1 MIMDK
6 RKMLHLANMCAAI
19 LLVTPFAGCIVK
31 DYDLSDLDKTIG
43 LGGEYIELPSDNSTE
58 AVQLDEVLDLGNA
71 NFLVISDDGNYNIDV
86 VDDNPFAAH
95 IWVDDFTVP
104 SKTYEGT
111 YKLDLGDLEPTSTN
125 SFRARRAT
133 DEIVFDASMVDM
145 DFTYAYKTSQIK
157 SLEYIGVS
165 ASTLSI
171 TLSFSQGMKKCLNNI
186 KEVRFSFPKCID
198 CGKVAY
204 KGDSLTLDANNMLK
218 LSNVNPSED
227 LAFVLNVKGIKLDRT
242 YDGSYMTYT
251 KGEGF
256 KLHGSLTIGVTVK
269 ESDVNISE
277 ISTAGELKVNGTA
290 VLSKMKVATARGCFA
305 PKRSFGNV
313 GGVSLRNV
321 PSFLTDDEV
330 DLDLYDPQ
338 LNINVYSDVPF
349 ATKVTGAIV
358 SKDSKGNE
366 ILRMEVPQFSY
377 KANGESVISV
387 RRRPAT
393 TQSDTTIIVMPD
405 ICDIIRHLPDSIAL
419 VDLEGE
425 GDDSQTAE
433 IVIDKKYKGSI
444 VLSVASGIALGSD
457 AKIIYKDKYTGWNDK
472 IKDISFVETDKD
484 GVKKIEGY
492 LKVTALIE
500 NKVPAYLTLQAYG
513 IDANGNPISSDRL
526 DVLVEKTI
534 QASKDGKT
542 AAATEEVIRIMP
554 KDNDVFKI
562 LDGVEFR
569 VVMTAKNEKGASPVT
584 GVLLNAYKQTIKVSD
599 IKVEKIGKMA
609 IDLN

>member
-1 MIMDK
+1 MDK
-6 RKMLHLANMCAAI
+6 RRKLYMAQMCAA
-19 LLVTPFAGCIVK
+19 LMMVAPLAGCIDN
-31 DYDLSDLDKTIG
+31 DYDLSELDKTIG
-43 LGGEYIELPSDNSTE
+43 LGGEYIQLPSDNSTE
-58 AVQLDEVLDLGNA
+58 AVQLDEVLDLGDA
-71 NFLVISDDGNYNIDV
+71 NFLVVSEDGNYNIDV

-104 SKTYEGT
+104 SKTYKGT
-111 YKLDLGDLEPTSTN
+111 YKLDLGDLVPTSAN

-133 DEIVFDASMVDM
+133 DEIVFDASMVEM
-145 DFTYAYKTSQIK
+145 DFSYPYKTSQIT
-157 SLEYIGVS
+157 SLDYIGVK

-204 KGDSLTLDANNMLK
+204 KGDSLALDANNMLK
-218 LSNVNPSED
+218 LSNVKPSED
-227 LAFVLNVKGIKLDRT
+227 LSFVLNVKGVKLDRT

-256 KLHGSLTIGVTVK
+256 NLHGSLTIGVTVK
-269 ESDVNISE
+269 ESDVNIGE
-277 ISTAGELKVNGTA
+277 ISTAGDLSVNGTA
-290 VLSKMKVATARGCFA
+290 VLSKMSVATAKGRFA
-305 PKRSFGNV
+305 PKRSFGKV

-321 PSFLTDDEV
+321 PNFLTDDEV

-358 SKDSKGNE
+358 SKDSKGKE
-366 ILRMEVPQFSY
+366 ILRMEVPEFSY

-405 ICDIIRHLPDSIAL
+405 ICDLIRHLPDSIAL

-425 GDDSQTAE
+425 GDDTQTAE

-444 VLSVASGIALGSD
+444 VLSVASGIALGSE
-457 AKIIYKDKYTGWNDK
+457 AKIIYKDQYTGWNDQF
-472 IKDISFVETDKD
+472 KDISFVETTKD
-484 GVKKIEGY
+484 GVKSINGY
-492 LKVTALIE
+492 LKVTARVE
-500 NKVPAYLTLQAYG
+500 NKVPAYLTLLAYG
-513 IDANGNPISSDRL
+513 IDASGRPISSDRL
-526 DVLVEKTI
+526 DVVVEKTI

-542 AAATEEVIRIMP
+542 AAATDEVIRIMP

-569 VVMTAKNEKGASPVT
+569 VAMTAKNEKGASPVT

-599 IKVEKIGKMA
+599 IKVEKIGKVA